1 MGVYMCFK
9 YLKSLKSFMKNIS
22 EFLLCQ
28 LIFRTRNISEPLHVV
43 YSIRHGKVN
52 TNTRSLSSIQKQ
64 HVKTLGGWT
73 FRAQIHI
80 DKCTHQSEELV
91 KYV

>member
-1 MGVYMCFK
+1 
-9 YLKSLKSFMKNIS
+9 MKNIS
-22 EFLLCQ
+22 EFLRCQ
-28 LIFRTRNISEPLHVV
+28 LIFRTRNISESLHVV

-73 FRAQIHI
+73 QIHI
-80 DKCTHQSEELV
+80 DKCTHRSEELV
-91 KYV
+91 KSV